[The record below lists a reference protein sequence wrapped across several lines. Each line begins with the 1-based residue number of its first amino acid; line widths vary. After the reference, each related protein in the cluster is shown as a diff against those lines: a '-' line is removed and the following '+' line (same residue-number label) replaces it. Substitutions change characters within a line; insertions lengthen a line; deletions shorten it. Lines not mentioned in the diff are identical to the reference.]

1 MTAQLPTNLAA
12 NPRLSR
18 WLRFDAGGFVEV
30 SPGKIEIGQGIVT
43 ALAQIAADELDV
55 DIARVRMIP
64 ATTAASPNEGVTSG
78 SLSVEQSGSA
88 VRYAAAQARSIYLG
102 QAAQRLGVPP
112 ESLQVEDGTIV
123 GPGNLRTS
131 YWELAD
137 NALLARDA
145 SPGIAAKAP
154 AARRIAGTP
163 VARLDL
169 PDKVFGRPRFVHDLA
184 LPGLLHGRVLKP
196 ASPGAKLTSLDE
208 AGARGIAG
216 VIAVVRDGSFAGVVA
231 ETEEAAEAGL
241 AALRKGASWSAGLRD
256 ARRERPWRMAQEPAR
271 RQQDHRR
278 AGGAGGRCG
287 AGLAHDPAAVHAPVH
302 CPCLDGAFLC
312 DRAMAGPGELACLV
326 ALPGRLQSACR
337 PRHRLR
343 AAAREH
349 RRRARRGRRL
359 LRPQRRRRRGLRCGA
374 AGARRRRASGA
385 RAMVARGRAC
395 LVAGGRGHG
404 HRSGGRPRCRRR
416 HRALAP

>member
-1 MTAQLPTNLAA
+1 MPVPGLPRRRR
-12 NPRLSR
+12 PR
-18 WLRFDAGGFVEV
+18 GG
-30 SPGKIEIGQGIVT
+30 S
-43 ALAQIAADELDV
+43 
-55 DIARVRMIP
+55 
-64 ATTAASPNEGVTSG
+64 S
-78 SLSVEQSGSA
+78 
-88 VRYAAAQARSIYLG
+88 
-102 QAAQRLGVPP
+102 
-112 ESLQVEDGTIV
+112 
-123 GPGNLRTS
+123 
-131 YWELAD
+131 
-137 NALLARDA
+137 
-145 SPGIAAKAP
+145 
-154 AARRIAGTP
+154 GTP

-196 ASPGAKLTSLDE
+196 ASPGAKLTSLEE
-208 AGARGIAG
+208 AGARGVAG

-241 AALRKGASWSAGLRD
+241 AALAQG
-256 ARRERPWRMAQEPAR
+256 RELE
-271 RQQDHRR
+271 RR
-278 AGGAGGRCG
+278 ASRCPTRPTSPAGSRASPPTARPSTRGRRRRPRS
-287 AGLAHDPAAVHAPVH
+287 AVAHDPAAVHAPVH
-302 CPCLDGAFLC
+302 CPCLDGAFLR

-326 ALPGRLQSACR
+326 ALPGRLQLACR
-337 PRHRLR
+337 PRYRLR

-349 RRRARRGRRL
+349 RRRARRGCRL

-404 HRSGGRPRCRRR
+404 HRSGSRPRCRRR

>member
-18 WLRFDAGGFVEV
+18 WLRFDAAGLRRGEPGQDRDRPGHRYRPGADRRRRARRRHCAGAHDPGDDRGKPQRGRHLRQPVRRAVGLGFAPRLGE
-30 SPGKIEIGQGIVT
+30 
-43 ALAQIAADELDV
+43 
-55 DIARVRMIP
+55 
-64 ATTAASPNEGVTSG
+64 
-78 SLSVEQSGSA
+78 
-88 VRYAAAQARSIYLG
+88 ARSIYLG
-102 QAAQRLGVPP
+102 LAAQRLGVPA

-137 NALLARDA
+137 DALLARDA

-208 AGARGIAG
+208 AGARSVAG
-216 VIAVVRDGSFAGVVA
+216 VVAVVRDGSFAGVVA
-231 ETEEAAEAGL
+231 ETEAAAEAGL
-241 AALRKGASWSAGLRD
+241 AALRKGASMERGLCATRRD
-256 ARRERPWRMAQEPAR
+256 QRRRLAQEPAR

-278 AGGAGGRCG
+278 AGGAGGR
-287 AGLAHDPAAVHAPVH
+287 A
-302 CPCLDGAFLC
+302 
-312 DRAMAGPGELACLV
+312 
-326 ALPGRLQSACR
+326 
-337 PRHRLR
+337 
-343 AAAREH
+343 
-349 RRRARRGRRL
+349 
-359 LRPQRRRRRGLRCGA
+359 
-374 AGARRRRASGA
+374 
-385 RAMVARGRAC
+385 
-395 LVAGGRGHG
+395 
-404 HRSGGRPRCRRR
+404 
-416 HRALAP
+416 